1 MAGDRKQS
9 LVLVLA
15 VLLVALPFIGA
26 LTPTSAVASPSSAAF
41 STVLLAEDG
50 ADAIATCGDSESVV
64 APDAW
69 PTGRDRHRP
78 VAATDK
84 TAFAGSIR
92 GDARTELSAVGL
104 PAPYLVPR
112 AASAALAASLQVFR
126 C

>member
-1 MAGDRKQS
+1 MARDRKQL

-26 LTPTSAVASPSSAAF
+26 LTPGPAVASPSASAS

-50 ADAIATCGDSESVV
+50 ADAVANCGEAERGV

-69 PTGRDRHRP
+69 PTGRDRLRP
-78 VAATDK
+78 VAAPDK
-84 TAFAGSIR
+84 TACAGSIR
-92 GDARTELSAVGL
+92 GNTHTALSAVDL
-104 PAPYLVPR
+104 PAPYLIPR
-112 AASAALAASLQVFR
+112 AASAAPSASLQVFR